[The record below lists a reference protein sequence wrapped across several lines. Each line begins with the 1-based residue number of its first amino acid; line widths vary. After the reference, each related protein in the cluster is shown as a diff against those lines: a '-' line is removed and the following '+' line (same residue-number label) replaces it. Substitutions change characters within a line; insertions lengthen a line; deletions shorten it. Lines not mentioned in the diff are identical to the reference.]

1 MIKKILVALDVD
13 SDTPTATQ
21 FANEIAQRYGAEVTG
36 LAVIDQE
43 SINIDSRGGGI
54 GSMYYA
60 EKLRESTTQET
71 HDKALEIIGE
81 FEAVMEASEV
91 PHRTG
96 VKEGVPFQ
104 RIVEDMKY
112 HDLLVV
118 GREPHFF
125 YGDPSKDTGTLVR
138 VVKETI
144 APTFVVGERYRE
156 VQRVLISYDGSD
168 ASARTMQRFA
178 QLQPFGTDVRVEVL
192 NVYDRDRDE
201 SELLLNL
208 AQAYLQAHGFNAEP
222 VSVSGSKPNERIV
235 EYAQKMEADV
245 VVAGAHSVGMIRK
258 LAFGS
263 TTEALI
269 ENCPVPLFLDR

>member
-1 MIKKILVALDVD
+1 MIKRILVALDVD
-13 SDTPTATQ
+13 SDTATATQ

-43 SINIDSRGGGI
+43 SITADSRGGGI

-81 FEAVMEASEV
+81 FEGVMEASDV
-91 PHRTG
+91 PHSAG

-125 YGDPSKDTGTLVR
+125 YGDPKQSTDTLVR

-144 APTFVVGERYRE
+144 APTFVVGEWYRE

-168 ASARTMQRFA
+168 ASARTMQRFV
-178 QLQPFGTDVRVEVL
+178 QLQPFGTDVRVEIL

-201 SELLLNL
+201 SELLLGL
-208 AQAYLQAHGFNAEP
+208 AQAYLRAHGFDAEP
-222 VSVSGSKPNERIV
+222 VSISGGKPNERIV
-235 EYAQKMEADV
+235 EHAQKTEADV
-245 VVAGAHSVGMIRK
+245 LVVGAHSVGMIRR

-263 TTEALI
+263 TTKALL